1 MNPFQHNRHLHTI
14 LPKLDIAGPIENS
27 VAVIDSDYNCNLF
40 LCRGYQY
47 DDNTSNT
54 LALSAGDV
62 VDIHIDIIAGHKPGY
77 ANISVVDTVANRLI
91 GAPLKVWDDFLS
103 SDPDVPDDE
112 RDFSVTIPDGLPA
125 DCGQGGNCV
134 LQWYW
139 YATGNEQTYISCLD
153 FTI

>member
-1 MNPFQHNRHLHTI
+1 MT
-14 LPKLDIAGPIENS
+14 LPQCFNKQEQLIA
-27 VAVIDSDYNCNLF
+27 
-40 LCRGYQY
+40 RQ
-47 DDNTSNT
+47 
-54 LALSAGDV
+54 
-62 VDIHIDIIAGHKPGY
+62 
-77 ANISVVDTVANRLI
+77 NISVVDTVANQLI
-91 GAPLKVWDDFLS
+91 GTPLKVWDDFLS

-112 RDFSVTIPDGLPA
+112 RMYTSNQPQNSFPYPSPPVLKAPPRHHPGDFSVTIPDDLPA